1 MDTEND
7 QQSIRSENYQDVV
20 VSLRVFADMIPTDV
34 VQAIIHSDLDEVVYK
49 VDDVEYHLVVTDIS
63 FLDSIT
69 LN

>member
-1 MDTEND
+1 MDTEDD

>member
-1 MDTEND
+1 MDTEDD

-34 VQAIIHSDLDEVVYK
+34 VKAIIHSDLDEVDYK

-63 FLDSIT
+63 FLDSVT

>member
-1 MDTEND
+1 MDTEDD
-7 QQSIRSENYQDVV
+7 QQSIRSANYQDVV

-34 VQAIIHSDLDEVVYK
+34 VTAIIRSDLDEVAYK
-49 VDDVEYHLVVTDIS
+49 VDDVEYHLVVTDVS

>member
-34 VQAIIHSDLDEVVYK
+34 VKAIIHSDLDEVVYK

>member
-1 MDTEND
+1 MDTEDD

-34 VQAIIHSDLDEVVYK
+34 VTAIIRSDLDEVAYK
-49 VDDVEYHLVVTDIS
+49 VDDVEYHLVVTDVS
-63 FLDSIT
+63 FLDSVT